1 MRHNALKT
9 FDGKTA
15 ATTDQIGAAITR
27 IGHARPVDAGN
38 LHLQIQTATAPQTSR
53 QTLSQPQSTLAR

>member
-15 ATTDQIGAAITR
+15 ATTDQIGAATALSKALLEDDGTYI
-27 IGHARPVDAGN
+27 IVSAGG
-38 LHLQIQTATAPQTSR
+38 
-53 QTLSQPQSTLAR
+53 LA

>member
-15 ATTDQIGAAITR
+15 ATTDQI
-27 IGHARPVDAGN
+27 PAG
-38 LHLQIQTATAPQTSR
+38 QATVIQGTYTPNW
-53 QTLSQPQSTLAR
+53 